1 MPSRIVSTSILLC
14 LSLLLAACQG
24 YDIKVNDRVVYS
36 PPPLF
41 TGVDIADPALRACV
55 EQAIVDQ
62 SVTTAADLVDLNCA
76 HAGITDL
83 GGLAVFTG
91 LTRLRMSAN
100 GIRNLVELNRL
111 GKLRELYLD
120 DNRII
125 DPVPLYGLT
134 ALDQLD
140 LSGNPDL
147 QCPRDDALAGIKS
160 LKLPNHCTAVD
171 A

>member
-1 MPSRIVSTSILLC
+1 MPSHIVSSSFFLC

-41 TGVDIADPALRACV
+41 TGFDIADPALRACV

-62 SVTTAADLVDLNCA
+62 SVTAPAELVDLNCA

-83 GGLAVFTG
+83 GGLSVFTG
-91 LTRLRMSAN
+91 LRRLRMSAN

-111 GKLRELYLD
+111 DELRELYLD
-120 DNRII
+120 DNRIV
-125 DPVPLYGLT
+125 DPVPLYGLS
-134 ALDQLD
+134 ALDHLD

-147 QCPRDDALAGIKS
+147 QCPRDAALAGVKT
-160 LKLPNHCTAVD
+160 LQLPNHCPAPG